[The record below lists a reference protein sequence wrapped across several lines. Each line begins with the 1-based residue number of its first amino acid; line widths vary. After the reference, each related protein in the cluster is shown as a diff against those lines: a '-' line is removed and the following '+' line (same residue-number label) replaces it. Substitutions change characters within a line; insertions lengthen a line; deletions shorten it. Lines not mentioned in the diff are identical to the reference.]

1 MKNEKL
7 LKQINELQ
15 KHLPK
20 KIILKP
26 EGLDRE
32 LTRDEI
38 SVIRSYFRFYKTVD
52 FKPKPGLILPFISY
66 KSYLDFA
73 FTQNPFEPDGGVYI
87 YLNLR

>member
-7 LKQINELQ
+7 LKQIKELQ

-20 KIILKP
+20 EIILKP

-32 LTRDEI
+32 LTKDEI
-38 SVIRSYFRFYKTVD
+38 QVIRSYFIFYRVVN
-52 FKPKPGLILPFISY
+52 FKPKAGLLLPKISC

-73 FTQNPFEPDGGVYI
+73 FMDDPFKEDGKLYI